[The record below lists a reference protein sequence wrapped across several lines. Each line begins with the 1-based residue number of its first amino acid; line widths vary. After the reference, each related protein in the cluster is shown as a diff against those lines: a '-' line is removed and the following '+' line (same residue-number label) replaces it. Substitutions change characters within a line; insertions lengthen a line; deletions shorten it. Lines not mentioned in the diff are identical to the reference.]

1 MTHRENRTGE
11 HPMEFLECRLV
22 GGTERGGKFLRLV
35 GLAVL
40 QSLAGKREAAEEP
53 HQAFGSGSLLLA
65 LFVFNKLFQRPAEG
79 GGSVVSGTDF
89 L

>member
-1 MTHRENRTGE
+1 
-11 HPMEFLECRLV
+11 MEFLECGFV
-22 GGTERGGKFLRLV
+22 GGTERGGEFLRLV

-53 HQAFGSGSLLLA
+53 HQAFGSGSPLLS
-65 LFVFNKLFQRPAEG
+65 LFVLNKLFQGCREG
-79 GGSVVSGTDF
+79 GGSIVSGADF